1 MEYIVQYLLLG
12 SFAGL
17 VAGLLGVG
25 GGLIIV
31 PVLVWLLSQQG
42 VSQDIIVHLAV
53 GTSLAT
59 IIFTSMS
66 SVRAHHRYGA
76 VQWPFVITISPGI
89 IIGALIGAWIA
100 RYMPSKVLASFF
112 GIFEILVAIQMG
124 FGVKAHAARNLPGRG
139 IISGIGSV
147 IGCISAIVGIGGG
160 TMTVPYLVWC
170 NMAMRNAVGTSAAV
184 GLPIAI
190 AGAVGFIWTGWQHS
204 SLPENNWGFIVP
216 QAFMG
221 IVLASMLFATL
232 GAKLAHQLPALLLK
246 RIFSVFLFL
255 LGVRMLFL

>member
-1 MEYIVQYLLLG
+1 VEYIVQYLLLG

-17 VAGLLGVG
+17 AAGLLGVG

-76 VQWPFVITISPGI
+76 VQWPFVFNIAPGI

-124 FGVKAHAARNLPGRG
+124 FGVKPHAARNLPSSW
-139 IISGIGSV
+139 IISGVGSV
-147 IGCISAIVGIGGG
+147 IGSVSAIVGIGGG

-170 NMAMRNAVGTSAAV
+170 NVAMRKAVATSAAV
-184 GLPIAI
+184 GLPIAV
-190 AGAVGFIWTGWQHS
+190 AGAVGFIWTGWEHS
-204 SLPENNWGFIVP
+204 SLPKDNWGFIVP
-216 QAFMG
+216 QAFIG
-221 IVLASMLFATL
+221 IVLASVLFAPL

-246 RIFSVFLFL
+246 RVFALFLFL
-255 LGVRMLFL
+255 LGVRMLVI